1 MIEKK
6 SLALL
11 DIKKE
16 DIGNRLDKILLKKFK
31 SLSFIKIQKLI
42 RVGFFKVNNRK
53 VKADYKVNVSDK
65 IQYSKYA
72 INENKSKKDIS
83 KILIKYEKQIADIK
97 KNIIFEDDFLL
108 VINKPHGIPVQGGS
122 NVNFNIDLILPILCE
137 NNSSIRLVHR
147 IDKNT
152 SGILLLAKSKEVA
165 QNITML
171 FKENKIKKK
180 YLTVVEGKLNKRIGK
195 ITLPVTKKK
204 ISGIEKMVVDP
215 YSKEKAET
223 SYKVI
228 DYKKGLSLLEVYP
241 KTGRKHQIRAHLQS
255 INHPILGDSKYNKAS
270 DDNQKVLSEKMH
282 LHAKE
287 IQFVLNNNKYFFKAS
302 LPNFFKETIKKINF
316 ENTAYE

>member
-6 SLALL
+6 SLAFL
-11 DIKKE
+11 DIKQE
-16 DIGNRLDKILLKKFK
+16 DIGIRLDKILLKKFK
-31 SLSFIKIQKLI
+31 SLSFIKVQKLI

-152 SGILLLAKSKEVA
+152 SGI
-165 QNITML
+165 
-171 FKENKIKKK
+171 
-180 YLTVVEGKLNKRIGK
+180 
-195 ITLPVTKKK
+195 
-204 ISGIEKMVVDP
+204 
-215 YSKEKAET
+215 
-223 SYKVI
+223 
-228 DYKKGLSLLEVYP
+228 
-241 KTGRKHQIRAHLQS
+241 
-255 INHPILGDSKYNKAS
+255 
-270 DDNQKVLSEKMH
+270 
-282 LHAKE
+282 
-287 IQFVLNNNKYFFKAS
+287 
-302 LPNFFKETIKKINF
+302 
-316 ENTAYE
+316 